1 MADLLPS
8 LSSEDERPNARDDS
22 DDEEDND
29 EVDNSFQ
36 FGGILVSL
44 LRRCRDENLAVIACR
59 LPQLPSF
66 HHSSHR
72 SLNDYYFLSNF

>member
-59 LPQLPSF
+59 LPLAAIAFFSSF
-66 HHSSHR
+66 ISP
-72 SLNDYYFLSNF
+72 LTQ